1 MRREQDLYM
10 CHGRKA
16 AVCSMKKTKKKIAL
30 ENTAFTLTT
39 NFSPVSQPTF
49 PVLAV
54 RHRRIW
60 VNIPSSR
67 SRHITPAR
75 HFHGLGTLSGVG
87 SAPAQLIQR
96 HAQRHA
102 RQGRHDD
109 CAEIQEHQPRGS
121 NKDYL
126 AAFDYFARISTVL
139 GAGGGGEG

>member
-1 MRREQDLYM
+1 M
-10 CHGRKA
+10 
-16 AVCSMKKTKKKIAL
+16 
-30 ENTAFTLTT
+30 TT

-87 SAPAQLIQR
+87 SAPAQLIQQP
-96 HAQRHA
+96 AQRHA

-109 CAEIQEHQPRGS
+109 CAEIQELQPRGS

-139 GAGGGGEG
+139 GAGGGGRDEMMGITRSTTRGAVAAEGIGPHCLEEA